1 MFFHIL
7 LYSLWMVLLFRDRE
21 RSLMFS
27 KVFSGAV
34 HGIESRVV
42 TVEADI
48 SDGLPVF
55 DLVGYL
61 GSEVREAR
69 ERVRISL
76 KNSGYRLPAK
86 RITINLS
93 PADMRKEGT
102 AFDLPIAVAVLVSLG
117 FLTEDSLTDTLF
129 IGELSLNGEIKKV
142 NGVLPIVYMAYE
154 QGFKRCFVPAA
165 NVREGAVVQGIEVYA
180 AENLIQLAGFLNQKT
195 SLEPCLL
202 KEEEPG
208 PGKEANEVD
217 FSDILGQELAKRA
230 IEIAACGMHNIL
242 LIGPPGSGKTMLAR
256 RIPTILP
263 ELSFEESLEIS
274 KIYSVLGL
282 LDNNQ
287 SLIRTR
293 PFRSPHH
300 TITATALTGGGR
312 FPMPGEISLS
322 HLGVLFLDEFPEFNR
337 NTIEIL
343 RQPLEENEIT
353 ITRLNGTY
361 RYPANLMLCAAMNPC
376 NCGYYPDRN
385 KCRCS
390 SSQIRNYL
398 GKISRPLL
406 DRIDIS
412 IEVPQADYKEFSKYR
427 KGESSAAIR
436 ERIKQGRNRQYAR
449 YRNENIQFNSQL
461 SAKMLDSC
469 CRLGKEEEKI
479 MEEAYK
485 RLDLS
490 TRAYHRI
497 LKVARTIADLEG
509 EESIR
514 TRHISEAICYRSM
527 DKKYWDQI

>member
-1 MFFHIL
+1 
-7 LYSLWMVLLFRDRE
+7 
-21 RSLMFS
+21 MFS

-34 HGIESRVV
+34 HGIESRIV

-102 AFDLPIAVAVLVSLG
+102 AFDLPIAVSVLVSLG
-117 FLTEDSLTDTLF
+117 FLTEESLKNTLF

-154 QGFKRCFVPAA
+154 QGFKRCVVPAC
-165 NVREGAVVQGIEVYA
+165 NVREGAVVKGIEVYG
-180 AENLIQLAGFLNQKT
+180 AENLAQLAGFLNGNQVM
-195 SLEPCLL
+195 EPCIL
-202 KEEEPG
+202 KEEELKPG
-208 PGKEANEVD
+208 REPFEVD
-217 FSDILGQELAKRA
+217 FSDIVGQELAKRA

-263 ELSFEESLEIS
+263 KLSFEESLEIS
-274 KIYSVLGL
+274 KIYSVSGL
-282 LDNNQ
+282 LNNNQ
-287 SLIRTR
+287 SLILNR

-300 TITATALTGGGR
+300 TITTTALTGGGR

-361 RYPANLMLCAAMNPC
+361 RYPADLMLCAAMNPC

-390 SSQIRNYL
+390 PSQVRSYL

-412 IEVPQADYKEFSKYR
+412 IEVPQTEYKEISGQR
-427 KGESSAAIR
+427 MSESSASIR
-436 ERIKQGRNRQYAR
+436 ERIKRGREMQNAR
-449 YRNENIQFNSQL
+449 YEKGNLQFNSQL
-461 SAKMLDSC
+461 NGKMLSAYC
-469 CRLGKEEEKI
+469 NLGKEEEKI
-479 MEEAYK
+479 MEEAYR

-490 TRAYHRI
+490 ARAYHRI

-514 TRHISEAICYRSM
+514 ARHLSEAICYRSM
-527 DKKYWDQI
+527 DKKYWE